1 MQPRRARPRPHELS
15 PSRRPTATWQAF
27 HEVETDF
34 LHIANREGL
43 RDGTTAV
50 VALVEE
56 STLTIA
62 HVGDSR
68 GVLCRGGNA
77 VAMTQATT
85 SLASTP
91 LPSHLTQ
98 TLNLTDGAGPQA

>member
-1 MQPRRARPRPHELS
+1 M
-15 PSRRPTATWQAF
+15 
-27 HEVETDF
+27 ETDF

-68 GVLCRGGNA
+68 GVLCRGGNT

-85 SLASTP
+85 SLI
-91 LPSHLTQ
+91 LTQ
-98 TLNLTDGAGPQA
+98 TPAPALTPPSPLTPHPYRKPD